1 MFSMALLF
9 SQPLKVEGLL
19 SPHITSSNSSLN
31 SVHCSLRF
39 LSEATSFLHC
49 CSHHLPEFSVSRL
62 LPHFLFQIPRGLS
75 PQIAKLNVAAPC
87 WKRFPGCPSLLLSSP
102 ATSFPASSLICA
114 LSPLLAT
121 FPGIFKTGHICAVV
135 PSASNICPS
144 WLAWKTPP
152 PLHHILAPVPA
163 LLGNLPLFLS
173 PHHPA
178 FVAAS
183 SEYPNP

>member
-1 MFSMALLF
+1 MTLLF

-39 LSEATSFLHC
+39 LSEAISFLPC
-49 CSHHLPEFSVSRL
+49 CSHHLPRFSVSRL
-62 LPHFLFQIPRGLS
+62 LPHFLFQIPHGLS
-75 PQIAKLNVAAPC
+75 PQITKWNVAAPC
-87 WKRFPGCPSLLLSSP
+87 WKHFPGCPLLLLSGP
-102 ATSFPASSLICA
+102 ATSSPASSLICP

-121 FPGIFKTGHICAVV
+121 FPGIIKPGRICALVL
-135 PSASNICPS
+135 SASNICTS

-152 PLHHILAPVPA
+152 LRHVSAPVPA
-163 LLGNLPLFLS
+163 LLGNLPIFLY